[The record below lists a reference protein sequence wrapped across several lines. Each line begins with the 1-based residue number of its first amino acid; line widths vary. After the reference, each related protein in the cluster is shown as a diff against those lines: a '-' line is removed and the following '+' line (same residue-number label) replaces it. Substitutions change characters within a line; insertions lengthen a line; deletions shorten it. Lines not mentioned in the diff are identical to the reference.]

1 MKYFADCFRH
11 DWSPWSHAAMQ
22 EALPHDVLLCVF
34 VVFFFMGLLP
44 HHQNH
49 QSLID
54 GTPSTC
60 RRGTPRHSFNQ
71 RVEWLPLDP
80 SKRNTAKRNQNS
92 NVSETPVCG
101 HVHLEYLCVS
111 QRGTPW
117 TSEWIGY
124 LSTPVKETP
133 RKETKTTRRA
143 PQWFYSTFEDLLGL
157 LEDRTGRA
165 KKEKKIWHIC
175 SCLSKVYKCW
185 SNKLGKTSTF
195 VKQNLW
201 ETTARHLGWKRKFQI
216 WKIIYCK
223 QLAKFKKKNI
233 QNQLINIHPI

>member
-165 KKEKKIWHIC
+165 KKEKNNLTYLFMFKQ
-175 SCLSKVYKCW
+175 SVQML
-185 SNKLGKTSTF
+185 
-195 VKQNLW
+195 VKQTRKNVNMCETKSLRNYCQTPKLETKVPNLKN
-201 ETTARHLGWKRKFQI
+201 HL
-216 WKIIYCK
+216 
-223 QLAKFKKKNI
+223 L
-233 QNQLINIHPI
+233 